1 MVSRVST
8 VHWQGSSL
16 RRVSHWQQFCTSTTS
31 LLHFRCQ
38 HFHRC
43 SHSTRSNF
51 RVAQFPR
58 QSHFSTETST
68 SMRICGV
75 IRKHFTSNFHV
86 HVSSSTFSQYHCTLF
101 IHSTLQFDPLL
112 QKSTGNFKLQCPG
125 CRRRWTGIFLRLT
138 LFFLTATTVF
148 SAYTVVV
155 RLSSFPVRFSKPS
168 LLGSETKLWPCRTS
182 ATNRVP
188 VSRVDQFC
196 AL

>member
-1 MVSRVST
+1 M
-8 VHWQGSSL
+8 
-16 RRVSHWQQFCTSTTS
+16 SHWQQFCTSTTS

-75 IRKHFTSNFHV
+75 IREHFTSDFHV
-86 HVSSSTFSQYHCTLF
+86 HVSSSTFSQHHCTLL
-101 IHSTLQFDPLL
+101 IHSALQFDPLL
-112 QKSTGNFKLQCPG
+112 QKSTGNFKLQRPG

-168 LLGSETKLWPCRTS
+168 LLGFETKLWPCRTL
-182 ATNRVP
+182 ATSRVP
-188 VSRVDQFC
+188 GSRVDRFC

>member
-16 RRVSHWQQFCTSTTS
+16 RRVNHWQQFCTLTPSF
-31 LLHFRCQ
+31 LHFRCQ

-43 SHSTRSNF
+43 SHSTLPNF
-51 RVAQFPR
+51 RVVQIPR

-68 SMRICGV
+68 LMKICRV
-75 IRKHFTSNFHV
+75 IREHFTSTFSV
-86 HVSSSTFSQYHCTLF
+86 HVSSKTFSQFHCTLF
-101 IHSTLQFDPLL
+101 SHSALQFDPLL
-112 QKSTGNFKLQCPG
+112 HKSTGKLQTSTSRMSSSLDWGLPPVD
-125 CRRRWTGIFLRLT
+125 F
-138 LFFLTATTVF
+138 FFLTATTVF

-168 LLGSETKLWPCRTS
+168 LLGFETKLWPCRTS
-182 ATNRVP
+182 TTSRVP
-188 VSRVDQFC
+188 GSRVDRFC